1 MARRSFSLLPILLA
15 LTGCG
20 YALVGCGYALV
31 DYPERDEAIAI
42 AVQTF
47 ENESYEPGYEIVVA
61 DALRREVARRG
72 AMRLVNEAGAA
83 EILLRGRV
91 ADVATSGRS
100 FSSVVS
106 TLEFQVGVSLDLEL
120 VRPGT
125 EIEID
130 SRALRARESYLA
142 SADIEVERKNR
153 EEALRKIAVMLA
165 TRIHD
170 LIWEVAP
177 P

>member
-1 MARRSFSLLPILLA
+1 
-15 LTGCG
+15 
-20 YALVGCGYALV
+20 
-31 DYPERDEAIAI
+31 
-42 AVQTF
+42 
-47 ENESYEPGYEIVVA
+47 
-61 DALRREVARRG
+61 
-72 AMRLVNEAGAA
+72 MRLVNDAGAA

-91 ADVATSGRS
+91 ADIATSGRS

-106 TLEFQVGVSLDLEL
+106 TLEFAVGVSLDLEL
-120 VRPGT
+120 IRPGT
-125 EIEID
+125 EVGID
-130 SRALRARESYLA
+130 RRALRVRESYLA

>member
-1 MARRSFSLLPILLA
+1 MVRLGPSLLTLLVA
-15 LTGCG
+15 LS
-20 YALVGCGYALV
+20 GCGYALV
-31 DYPERDEAIAI
+31 DYPQRGEAVAI

-72 AMRLVNEAGAA
+72 AMRLVNDPGGA
-83 EILLRGRV
+83 EVLLRGRI
-91 ADVATSGRS
+91 ADIATAGRS

-106 TLEFQVGVSLDLEL
+106 TIEFSIGVNLDVEV

-125 EIEID
+125 EIGID
-130 SRALRARESYLA
+130 RRALRARENYLA

-153 EEALRKIAVMLA
+153 EEALRKIAVQLA
-165 TRIHD
+165 GRIHD
-170 LIWEVAP
+170 VIWEVAP

>member
-1 MARRSFSLLPILLA
+1 MARRGLSLQSLLPILLA

-20 YALVGCGYALV
+20 YALV
-31 DYPERDEAIAI
+31 DYPERDAAIAI

-72 AMRLVNEAGAA
+72 AMRLVNDAGAA

-91 ADVATSGRS
+91 ADIATSGRS

-106 TLEFQVGVSLDLEL
+106 TLEFAVGVSLDLEL
-120 VRPGT
+120 IRPGT
-125 EIEID
+125 EIGID
-130 SRALRARESYLA
+130 RRALRVRESYLA